1 MTTKW
6 PWSQTPNDHKERF
19 KRAKYGS
26 LKISL
31 KKFFQKPQKSWEKPS
46 ILSSIKIR
54 SRPMMRDLILG
65 HKKKVIKCTWNLNQ
79 KGFENRF
86 CNCIWK
92 IKNQKSKGLKETSK
106 GIFYRKSLW
115 QINKYLWLSKFI
127 PKSIKKAFK
136 NPWSVTKKLKSPK
149 EKKRYQGFSIH
160 ISLILWF
167 DQWASKRVK
176 FSKIE

>member
-31 KKFFQKPQKSWEKPS
+31 KKTFQKPQKSWET
-46 ILSSIKIR
+46 INSIK
-54 SRPMMRDLILG
+54 
-65 HKKKVIKCTWNLNQ
+65 HKDKIKAYDERLDPWPQKKVIKCTWNLNQ
-79 KGFENRF
+79 RGFENRF
-86 CNCIWK
+86 CNRIWK

-136 NPWSVTKKLKSPK
+136 NP
-149 EKKRYQGFSIH
+149 
-160 ISLILWF
+160 
-167 DQWASKRVK
+167 
-176 FSKIE
+176 